1 MAGCLHDTAERRL
14 AKFADP
20 LADLLAH
27 GPTLVAPLWPFAF
40 DCDDDDDENDH
51 EKANDGDDRCECCDH
66 PDDPT
71 S

>member
-1 MAGCLHDTAERRL
+1 MASCLHDTAERRL

-20 LADLLAH
+20 LAGLLAH
-27 GPTLVAPLWPFAF
+27 GPILCRPALAFAF
-40 DCDDDDDENDH
+40 VCDDDDDENDY
-51 EKANDGDDRCECCDH
+51 EKANDGDDRRECCDH